1 MVPSFPCM
9 SFLSLPIFSWLLWD
23 GIYIQLIGFVLN
35 DFTQTEN
42 RLLVLCQSG
51 HVVEVPCPDLNTP
64 ESTKTFRLF
73 DLPSRV
79 FRFRSI
85 KSQIKVWPLVYC
97 WEFFFFHSLLCTE
110 RMSVVLVKARYYHN
124 FRPFVLLKYL
134 RETWKLQD
142 DKLSRSRKRK
152 RKKRVGKNQAS
163 WSPSRR
169 RRRRSYLPFTFHR
182 NRVHSSVGFTHSLTS
197 SGSPW

>member
-23 GIYIQLIGFVLN
+23 EIYIQLIGFVLN
-35 DFTQTEN
+35 DSH
-42 RLLVLCQSG
+42 RLKIGFSSCVKVATLWRCPVLTWIPQSQPKPSG
-51 HVVEVPCPDLNTP
+51 YSICPVEFSGSGVSNL
-64 ESTKTFRLF
+64 KLRYGLF
-73 DLPSRV
+73 FLSM
-79 FRFRSI
+79 
-85 KSQIKVWPLVYC
+85 
-97 WEFFFFHSLLCTE
+97 LCTE
-110 RMSVVLVKARYYHN
+110 RMSVVLVKAHYYHN

-163 WSPSRR
+163 WSLSRR